1 MQISMILAMDKNG
14 LIGKDNGLP
23 WHHKEDMKWFKEQTC
38 GKAILMGRKTFE
50 SIGKPLP
57 YRQNIVLT
65 STPIKDPNVAVVSNL
80 ENAINIC
87 ATRYYE
93 ELVIIG
99 GKQVYESFI
108 DHVNTIYLTII
119 DKEYEGDTY
128 LSKPNPT
135 VPILESVIRGGVPNP
150 DHIKTLG
157 FDRAFINV
165 HDANSGA
172 CSHEEIWD
180 YIPINEIDDNGVKLK
195 FLKLVRLK

>member
-23 WHHKEDMKWFKEQTC
+23 WHHKEDMKWFREQTS

-87 ATRYYE
+87 ATRGYE

-119 DKEYEGDTY
+119 DEEYEGDSYITNPFFLGVSAAHEMFGDGAY
-128 LSKPNPT
+128 RLSD
-135 VPILESVIRGGVPNP
+135 EEGR
-150 DHIKTLG
+150 IKET
-157 FDRAFINV
+157 
-165 HDANSGA
+165 
-172 CSHEEIWD
+172 WD
-180 YIPINEIDDNGVKLK
+180 YTLVNKVKS
-195 FLKLVRLK
+195 